1 MIWNV
6 GISGADRPGFAQGN
20 RPRRRAEGSPA
31 PRPST
36 ALLGLLATA
45 LDAASRL
52 DALASVAPASVREGL
67 IERMAWR
74 EAAVGSHRSRHG
86 CIHSIW
92 RCALW
97 RPRIICRGRKGSRGV
112 QCRTPMPL
120 MRVSRGKPLIP
131 SRCLMPRPPRRS
143 DHPRTVNPGRQRE
156 DGWVAEA
163 GVCWRERNLRP

>member
-1 MIWNV
+1 M
-6 GISGADRPGFAQGN
+6 SGFLAPTDLGS
-20 RPRRRAEGSPA
+20 RRGTALEDELKARLR

-92 RCALW
+92 RCA
-97 RPRIICRGRKGSRGV
+97 
-112 QCRTPMPL
+112 PL
-120 MRVSRGKPLIP
+120 AS
-131 SRCLMPRPPRRS
+131 S
-143 DHPRTVNPGRQRE
+143 DHLPGQGRGPGACNAAHLCRSCE
-156 DGWVAEA
+156 
-163 GVCWRERNLRP
+163 